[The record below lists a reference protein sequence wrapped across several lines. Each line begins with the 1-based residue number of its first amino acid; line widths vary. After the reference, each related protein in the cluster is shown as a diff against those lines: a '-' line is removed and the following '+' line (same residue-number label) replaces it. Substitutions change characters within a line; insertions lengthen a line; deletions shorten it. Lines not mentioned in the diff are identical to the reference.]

1 MTRRVATAHTE
12 TESLFERM
20 EGRAGVAR
28 LVDRFYARLWSDEV
42 LAPWLAEVDPAT
54 LKPAQ
59 IGFFVEALGGGAY
72 TETEAGPRLDLE
84 QAPLLRA
91 ALHLYDAVMSLGLPD
106 HVADEVLLAI
116 LTHALRP

>member
-28 LVDRFYARLWSDEV
+28 LVDRFYARLWSDEM
-42 LAPWLAEVDPAT
+42 LAPWLAEVDPAA

-72 TETEAGPRLDLE
+72 TETEPGTRLDLE

-91 ALHLYDAVMSLGLPD
+91 ALHLYDAVMSLALPD
-106 HVADEVLLAI
+106 EVVDEALLAI